1 MPRIREKP
9 ELGKIDTYT
18 KKLPA
23 LSYVFKEFSP
33 SFFFFGAGKTSQTR
47 NSPHWQCELIDPP
60 NRILEP
66 MH

>member
-33 SFFFFGAGKTSQTR
+33 SFFFFGAGRRHKQGTR
-47 NSPHWQCELIDPP
+47 LIG
-60 NRILEP
+60 NVN
-66 MH
+66 